1 MAKGFFFYWY
11 GVIRVDGGKIEAPEF
26 LKQAGATDRIIFVS
40 TAPYPLGT
48 LSNDFAKLRAQADA
62 EAFTKG
68 TVQDHMEP
76 KRMKRRKKRGPRA

>member
-11 GVIRVDGGKIEAPEF
+11 GVIKMDGGKIVAPEF
-26 LKQAGATDRIIFVS
+26 LKEASATDRIIFVS

-48 LSNDFAKLRAQADA
+48 LNNDIAKLRAQADA

-68 TVQDHMEP
+68 T
-76 KRMKRRKKRGPRA
+76 